1 MSVKMLFMKGGLPCG
16 QPNGEPYMLPGMV
29 DSMGRF
35 GFLRAHAA

>member
-1 MSVKMLFMKGGLPCG
+1 MSMKMLFMKGGEPNG
-16 QPNGEPYMLPGMV
+16 QPHMLPGMV